1 MKTQLSVFGG
11 GIVFALGLALSGMT
25 NANKII
31 GFFNLAGPWDPSL
44 GFVMVGAVSVH
55 YMLYRFVIKRK
66 SPLFASHF
74 EIPTR
79 RDITPRLLAGS
90 AVFGVGWGLGGFC
103 PGSVLVAMGG
113 LDGNTGVFVA
123 AMLVGMLL
131 HRGSSLV
138 KIKPEKPSC

>member
-1 MKTQLSVFGG
+1 LKTQLSVFGG

-138 KIKPEKPSC
+138 KIKPAKPSC